1 MAILQSGLVML
12 AAVSTAVMPSHRP
25 LGPTPNLER
34 SKAAVYSSHQEE
46 FYLSA
51 QQLEYVR
58 PGLNINVVGVTIP
71 EDRRPV
77 VELTFTDDSGKPLDR
92 LGVDTPG
99 ALSISF
105 ILAWYD
111 AQNIQYTAYTTRPQT
126 SPITHVTEV
135 QASTDSGGTWTDLG
149 IGHARYR
156 FGTVLP
162 VGYPA
167 ALTNTLGIYAER
179 DLSDVFADLNINL
192 SGKTYVA
199 NVEYDFR
206 PDGAPVTEKWDALS
220 NATCNQCH
228 DPLSAHGGAR
238 RDVKL
243 CVLCHSP
250 QSVDPDTGNTVD
262 FKVMIHKI
270 HDGENLPS
278 VIAGTP
284 YEIIGYRQSVHDYS
298 DVAFPQDIR
307 HCEACHMSP
316 DPNGAV
322 VAQAHIWYTNPTRT
336 ACGSCHDNINWV
348 TGANHPAGPEAD
360 DSECA
365 SCHLPQGE
373 TEFDAS
379 VKGAHTIPTDSMQ
392 LQGLN
397 IEILQ
402 VTNTAPGEYPTVL
415 FRVTNNAGDFVDP
428 STLDRLSFVVGGPTT
443 DYATY
448 FTQTGTSAT
457 SDGNT
462 SEYTFTT
469 PIPEDA
475 TGTWTISADV
485 YRFVTID
492 NHTDAGLSVRECAFN
507 PIFYVPVTDAQPMP
521 RRDVVELA
529 NCNRCHYQL
538 ALHGGQRK
546 NTNECVICHNANET
560 DAAFRPADALPTQG
574 IHFDW
579 MIHSIHTG
587 ENLNRDFTIY
597 GYHGSVNNYNGV
609 LFPGDRADCAKC
621 HVALPASQHQVYAVP
636 LPDGVLPTVAP
647 RFYPVYLQ
655 QPSLGDLVQPT
666 TAACVSCH
674 DAKTTAAHAYQGT
687 APFGEACASC
697 HGDGL
702 TFGVPKVHAR

>member
-25 LGPTPNLER
+25 LGPTRNLDR
-34 SKAAVYSSHQEE
+34 SQAAVYSSHQAE

-51 QQLEYVR
+51 QQLAYVR

-99 ALSISF
+99 AISISF
-105 ILAWYD
+105 ILARYD
-111 AQNIQYTAYTTRPQT
+111 AQKIEYTAYTTRPQT
-126 SPITHVTEV
+126 SPITGNTEN

-149 IGHARYR
+149 IGHATYR
-156 FGTVLP
+156 FGTTLP
-162 VGYPA
+162 AGYPA
-167 ALTNTLGIYAER
+167 AVTHTLGIYAER
-179 DLSDVFADLNINL
+179 DLTNVFADLGINIT
-192 SGKTYVA
+192 GKTYVA

-220 NATCNQCH
+220 NAACNQCH
-228 DPLSAHGGAR
+228 DPLEAHGGAR

-243 CVLCHSP
+243 CVLCHNP

-270 HDGENLPS
+270 HNGDNLPS
-278 VIAGTP
+278 VLAGTP
-284 YEIIGYRQSVHDYS
+284 YEIIGYRQSVHDFS

-307 HCEACHMSP
+307 HCQVCHASP
-316 DPNGAV
+316 DPAGNT
-322 VAQAHIWYTNPTRT
+322 VAQAHIWYTNPNRA
-336 ACGSCHDNINWV
+336 ACGSCHDDINWV
-348 TGANHPAGPEAD
+348 TGENHPAGPEAD
-360 DSECA
+360 DSECTD
-365 SCHLPQGE
+365 CHLPQGE

-379 VKGAHTIPTDSMQ
+379 IKGAHTIPTDSTQLKGLKMQ
-392 LQGLN
+392 
-397 IEILQ
+397 ILQ

-415 FRVTNNAGDFVDP
+415 FRVTNNDGSFVDP

-443 DYATY
+443 DYATS
-448 FTQTGTSAT
+448 FTEDGLSAT
-457 SDGNT
+457 SDGDT
-462 SEYTFTT
+462 SQYTFKT
-469 PIPEDA
+469 PIPADA
-475 TGTWTISADV
+475 TGTWTVSADL

-492 NHTDAGLSVRECAFN
+492 NHTSTGLSVRECAFN
-507 PIFYVPVTDAQPMP
+507 PIYYIAVTDPQPVP
-521 RRDVVELA
+521 RRDVVALA
-529 NCNRCHYQL
+529 NCNSCHYQL
-538 ALHGGQRK
+538 ALHGGQRM
-546 NTNECVICHNANET
+546 NTEECVICHNANAT
-560 DAAFRPADALPTQG
+560 DEDYRPADALPTQG

-597 GYHGSVNNYNGV
+597 GYHGSINNYNG
-609 LFPGDRADCAKC
+609 LAFPGDRADCTKC
-621 HVALPASQHQVYAVP
+621 HVAKSSSEHQVYAVP

-647 RFYPVYLQ
+647 RFFPVYLQ
-655 QPSLGDLVQPT
+655 YPDGGDLVQPT

-674 DAKTTAAHAYQGT
+674 DGKDTAAHAVQMT
-687 APFGEACASC
+687 APFGEACSSC